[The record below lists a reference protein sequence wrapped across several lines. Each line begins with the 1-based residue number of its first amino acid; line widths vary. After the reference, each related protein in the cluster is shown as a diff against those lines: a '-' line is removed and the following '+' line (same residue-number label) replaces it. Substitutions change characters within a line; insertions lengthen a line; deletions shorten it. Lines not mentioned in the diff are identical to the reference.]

1 MNMKKLALFFALL
14 GVVLA
19 VSCKKDNTDEGSGF
33 DFTMVTLNI
42 AEGYSS
48 VSMLITSD
56 SQLIPVTISSSTY
69 SGKPAPPV
77 TLTENAQVSCDP
89 KDKVECQLT
98 AEGIV
103 VTPKKVGKTTLTVSP
118 KDYYGDPVT
127 CEIDVT
133 DTPAVPVSVSISK
146 TGTSFSDSV
155 LQLNEGQSYDLQAT
169 VMTDKG
175 TASLDTKLT
184 WTVTSGSAYIS
195 VSESGRV
202 TAKALSV
209 DDPVSAQVKVTVQEN
224 TSLFDVVDVCIS
236 PLPPEPTD
244 IVLTGLILNADNE
257 MFLKKG
263 KEETFYV
270 KVQPDKAS
278 QDYEVSITW
287 SETSSAY
294 TYLQYQ
300 TSGQEVTL
308 QGKLS
313 NHKQFT
319 VTVKAAA
326 NQAIKKSFKVY
337 VCDYNAGD
345 VKPGDYVF
353 VKDGTFRKVDCGLR
367 YAYDGQ
373 IWTNSYQGDDDKV
386 SGSPKSCPADGYYGT
401 GSVFVGVVVATGLP
415 DEDDFMGCS
424 HLANCRDGSNAT
436 GLYEYN
442 TFRKSNF
449 ADFWNISAGASY
461 HALVVKKDQ
470 SASIQWQKNT
480 SDGQLSTYTYTYNGT
495 PKVYQSQLYNIWA
508 FSPDEAASDP
518 DSWVYKQSG
527 FVSHLLLNFY
537 NNHQNSP
544 GKCEVLPVQT
554 INGYTDVPK
563 ISDGKGTTGWF
574 LPGELEWL
582 SIKNNFVIVNKSLT
596 KAGSSRGAVTLSGYY
611 WSMMEISATT
621 VYKYQ
626 VVSTGVSRYSAN
638 KTDSYSTRAVLYL

>member
-1 MNMKKLALFFALL
+1 MKKLALFFALL

-19 VSCKKDNTDEGSGF
+19 VSCKKDKTDESGGY
-33 DFTMVTLNI
+33 DFAMVTLNI

-56 SQLIPVTISSSTY
+56 SQFIPVSISSSMY
-69 SGKPAPPV
+69 SGKPAPPG
-77 TLTENAQVSCDP
+77 TLTENAQISCSP
-89 KDKVECQLT
+89 EGVVECQLT
-98 AEGIV
+98 ALGVE
-103 VTPKKVGKTTLTVSP
+103 VTPQAVGKTTLTISP

-127 CEIDVT
+127 CEIEVT

-146 TGTSFSDSV
+146 TGTSFSGSV

-175 TASLDTKLT
+175 TASLGTKLT
-184 WTVTSGSAYIS
+184 WAVTSGNAYIT

-202 TAKALSV
+202 TAKSLSV
-209 DDPVSAQVKVTVQEN
+209 EDPVFATVKVTVQEN
-224 TSLFDVVDVCIS
+224 TALSDVLNVRIS
-236 PLPPEPTD
+236 PLPPEPTNL
-244 IVLTGLILNADNE
+244 VLTGLSLNGDNE

-263 KEETFYV
+263 KEDSFTV
-270 KVQPDKAS
+270 KVEPEKAS

-294 TYLQYQ
+294 TYLQCQ

-470 SASIQWQKNT
+470 TTSMQWQKNT

-508 FSPDEAASDP
+508 FSSDEAVSE
-518 DSWVYKQSG
+518 SWVYKQSG

-554 INGYTDVPK
+554 INGYTDAPK

-574 LPGELEWL
+574 LPGELEWH
-582 SIKNNFVIVNKSLT
+582 SINNQIAIVNKSLT

-611 WSMMEISATT
+611 WSTMEISATT

-626 VVSTGVSRYSAN
+626 VISSGASKYSAN
-638 KTDSYSTRAVLYL
+638 KTDSYAARAVLYL

>member
-1 MNMKKLALFFALL
+1 MKKLALFFALFS
-14 GVVLA
+14 VVLA
-19 VSCKKDNTDEGSGF
+19 VSCKKDKTDEGGGY

-42 AEGYSS
+42 PEGYSS

-56 SQLIPVTISSSTY
+56 AQFIPVSISSSMY

-89 KDKVECQLT
+89 KDVVECQLT

-103 VTPKKVGKTTLTVSP
+103 VTPKKVGKTTLTISP

-127 CEIDVT
+127 SEIEVT

-146 TGTSFSDSV
+146 TGTSFSGSV

-209 DDPVSAQVKVTVQEN
+209 EDPVYAKVKVTVQEN
-224 TSLFDVVDVCIS
+224 TSLSDVVDVRIS
-236 PLPPEPTD
+236 PLPPEPTNL
-244 IVLTGLILNADNE
+244 VLTGLSLNANNE

-263 KEETFYV
+263 TEDSFTV
-270 KVQPDKAS
+270 KVNPDKAS

-287 SETSSAY
+287 SETSSAH

-300 TSGQEVTL
+300 TSGQQVTL

-326 NQAIKKSFKVY
+326 NWDVKQSFIVY
-337 VCDYNAGD
+337 VCDYDKYD

-353 VKDGTFRKVDCGLR
+353 NKSGYFYRADCGLR

-386 SGSPKSCPADGYYGT
+386 SGSPKSCPADGYF
-401 GSVFVGVVVATGLP
+401 GSGSTFVGVVATVDLP
-415 DEDDFMGCS
+415 EDGDFMGCS
-424 HLANCRDGSNAT
+424 CLSRCWDGTNAS

-442 TFRKSNF
+442 AFRKSSF
-449 ADFWNISAGASY
+449 AGIWSIGAGRNS

-470 SASIQWQKNT
+470 TASTQWQKNT

-508 FSPDEAASDP
+508 FSSDEAVSE
-518 DSWVYKQSG
+518 SWVYKQSG

-554 INGYTDVPK
+554 INGYTDMPK

-582 SIKNNFVIVNKSLT
+582 SIKNNLVIVNKSLT

-611 WSMMEISATT
+611 WSTMEISATT

-626 VVSTGVSRYSAN
+626 VISTGASKYSAN
-638 KTDSYSTRAVLYL
+638 KTDSYSARAVLYL